1 MDALIDRAVELL
13 KLSRNAVALTGAG
26 ISTPSGIPDYRSPRS
41 GLWETVDMLEVA
53 TIAAFR
59 KRPQAFYEWLR
70 PLAGL
75 IMEAKPNPAH
85 IALARL
91 ENHGPLRA
99 IVTQNIDL
107 LHSKAGSRNIF
118 EIHGH
123 LREAVCLA
131 CHAVADAAPLLES
144 FLKEGVLPRC
154 QRCHHIMKPN
164 VVLFGELLPYRTI
177 GEAKSHARTSDL
189 MIVAGSS
196 LEVSPASELPLLAK
210 QAGARLI
217 IINYSETHLDHLADL
232 VIRADVAEVL
242 PCLAAAFDKELGY
255 EQSENEQS
263 TVGQSISRK

>member
-1 MDALIDRAVELL
+1 
-13 KLSRNAVALTGAG
+13 
-26 ISTPSGIPDYRSPRS
+26 
-41 GLWETVDMLEVA
+41 MLEVA

-75 IMEAKPNPAH
+75 IMEARPNPAH

-91 ENHGPLRA
+91 ENYGPLQA

-144 FLKEGVLPRC
+144 FLKDGTLPRC
-154 QRCHHIMKPN
+154 RRCHHIMKPN

-177 GEAKSHARTSDL
+177 GEAKVHAQTSDL

-196 LEVSPASELPLLAK
+196 LEVSPASELPVLAK
-210 QAGARLI
+210 QAGARLLM
-217 IINYSETHLDHLADL
+217 INYSETHLDDLADV

-242 PCLAAAFDKELGY
+242 PQLAAAFD
-255 EQSENEQS
+255 NEQWGNE
-263 TVGQSISRK
+263 TMNNEQ